1 MWASGRRGL
10 ITYNRGVVVAADF
23 FAPISL
29 TADSTDRE
37 LDISG
42 IVPVGTKFVEVT
54 LNISAQLDGSVFIMR
69 PNGAGEN
76 MNQFTYA
83 EQNQLTISY
92 RRFWLPVGVGGNLE
106 YWLQTGTWMQ
116 VFVTITAWKK

>member
-1 MWASGRRGL
+1 MYANVKGGMNTFDRG
-10 ITYNRGVVVAADF
+10 IVAAADF
-23 FAPISL
+23 FTPFNL

-54 LNISAQLDGSVFIMR
+54 LSISAQSNGMVFVMR
-69 PNGAGEN
+69 PNGVGEN
-76 MNQFTYA
+76 MNQFRYTEYHA
-83 EQNQLTISY
+83 LIPCF
-92 RRFWLPVGVGGNLE
+92 RRFWLPVGDNGNLE

-116 VFVTITAWKK
+116 LFLTIVAWKK

>member
-1 MWASGRRGL
+1 MFASGSRGM

-23 FAPISL
+23 FSPFNL

-42 IVPVGTKFVEVT
+42 IVPVGTKFVEVAVS
-54 LNISAQLDGSVFIMR
+54 ISAQLDGSVFIMR

-83 EQNQLTISY
+83 EQHQLQISY
-92 RRFWLPVGVGGNLE
+92 RRFWLPVGDGGNLE
-106 YWLQTGTWMQ
+106 YWLQLGTWMQ
-116 VFVTITAWKK
+116 VFVTIVAWKK